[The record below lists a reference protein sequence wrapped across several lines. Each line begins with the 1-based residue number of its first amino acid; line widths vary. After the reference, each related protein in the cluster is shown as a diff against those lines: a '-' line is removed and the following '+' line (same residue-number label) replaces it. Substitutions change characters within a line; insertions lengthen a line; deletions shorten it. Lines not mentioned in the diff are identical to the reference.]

1 MQISALCSASYFYCT
16 AGTEIKASSPTL
28 KQDVLLY
35 LFLGFVIV
43 INSIYG
49 ILNQNREFFK
59 YSLFWLYN
67 VCAIWAFRELY
78 NLFGDRFLRQLNH
91 VIKLNIITQ
100 LLIYLSGQGRF
111 LHEYWGAIR
120 YMGTFNDPNQLAF
133 FLFLM
138 VLLAYLYACT
148 VKDKTFPI
156 FYLLIIPVLL
166 ATKST
171 GILLGFLSFTGLA
184 ILYVLYRIAARYHIS
199 KKLLGTAMILAV
211 ILFSIFLIKI
221 WPADDFDVKNLDY
234 TMISRIQEKLWKIS
248 HGGLIWD
255 RGMEKLVLYPQY
267 LLFGAGEGGFARFTL
282 ASQVNETHCC
292 LFSVLF
298 CYGILPTCILLRW
311 IWNNIKGCPKAALC
325 AVAGLIIE
333 SFFLINY
340 RQPMFWMV
348 LIYINSFLHISNADA
363 ITASIS

>member
-1 MQISALCSASYFYCT
+1 MLCFLLLLYSRNRDKSLL
-16 AGTEIKASSPTL
+16 PTL

-138 VLLAYLYACT
+138 VMLAYLYACT

-171 GILLGFLSFTGLA
+171 GILLGFLSFH
-184 ILYVLYRIAARYHIS
+184 RPCHIICFVS
-199 KKLLGTAMILAV
+199 YCCTLSYFLKKLFGEPAIDTGRNSFQQSFSLKYGLLTILM
-211 ILFSIFLIKI
+211 LKI
-221 WPADDFDVKNLDY
+221 
-234 TMISRIQEKLWKIS
+234 
-248 HGGLIWD
+248 
-255 RGMEKLVLYPQY
+255 
-267 LLFGAGEGGFARFTL
+267 
-282 ASQVNETHCC
+282 
-292 LFSVLF
+292 
-298 CYGILPTCILLRW
+298 
-311 IWNNIKGCPKAALC
+311 
-325 AVAGLIIE
+325 LII
-333 SFFLINY
+333 
-340 RQPMFWMV
+340 P
-348 LIYINSFLHISNADA
+348 
-363 ITASIS
+363 